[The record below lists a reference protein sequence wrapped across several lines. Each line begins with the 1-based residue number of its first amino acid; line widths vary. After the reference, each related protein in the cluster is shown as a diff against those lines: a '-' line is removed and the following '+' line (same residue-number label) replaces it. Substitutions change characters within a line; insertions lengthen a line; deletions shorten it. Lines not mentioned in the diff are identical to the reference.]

1 MAKSL
6 SSLRSTKSNKP
17 PLTVIYGVHGV
28 GKTQLASEW
37 PDPLYLNTAGETPPS
52 DVELTTPG
60 TMETFEEVLD
70 IIGELLTTDHDR
82 KTLIVDSIDG
92 LEPLVWAYICQQNKW
107 QNIEDAG
114 FGKGY
119 VAADAVWRDFLSGL
133 AALKD
138 AGIAVVLLAHT
149 DITRFDS
156 PTSDP
161 YSRYGIKLHKRAAAL
176 VQEAADIVGFVN
188 YRMTLKQADAGF
200 NKKVTHGEG
209 GGDRQ
214 IHFEERP
221 GFLAKNRFSL
231 PSSMPLKKGAGYT
244 ELQKYFPAPTGTNS
258 EAA

>member
-6 SSLRSTKSNKP
+6 SSLRSTKSDKP
-17 PLTVIYGVHGV
+17 PLVVVYGVHGV

-37 PDPLYLNTAGETPPS
+37 PSPLYLNTAGETPPS
-52 DVELTTPG
+52 DVEMQTPG
-60 TMETFEEVLD
+60 TMETYEEVLD
-70 IIGELLTTDHDR
+70 IISDLLTTEHGH
-82 KTLIVDSIDG
+82 KTLIIDSLDG
-92 LEPLVWAYICQQNKW
+92 MEPLVWAHVCKQNGW
-107 QNIEDAG
+107 QTIEDAG

-119 VAADAVWRDFLSGL
+119 VAADAPWRDFLAGL
-133 AALKD
+133 AALKR

-149 DITRFDS
+149 DIFRFDS

-188 YRMTLKQADAGF
+188 YRVTLKQADAGF

-214 IHFEERP
+214 IHLEERP
-221 GFLAKNRFSL
+221 GFLAKNRYSM
-231 PSSMPLKKGAGYT
+231 PATMPLKKGDGFT
-244 ELQKYFPAPTGTNS
+244 SLSKFFPAPTGIQ
-258 EAA
+258 A